1 MEEKLKIEYTI
12 ISRGTEK
19 YGSKGYMGISEVKK
33 GKRYFV
39 LSKHYEKEVQ
49 TLKDSF
55 EFDDIYNIEN
65 ITLSR
70 FEIIPKIT
78 LDNKKDFINER
89 IIICGLGNVGFAS
102 LIYLLDLGYKEIDIL
117 INNAATTCDTLFED
131 KTKDNF
137 MNTLDIN
144 LVAPFLLCQKIGP
157 KMKENRYGVIINI
170 SSTNGIDTP
179 YIESV
184 DYDASKAGLI
194 SLSNNLANYLAPYV
208 RVNTIC
214 PGWINTNMNKN
225 LDKEFINKEEN
236 KILLGRFGNPNEV
249 AELVFF
255 LVSDNASYINN
266 SIIRID
272 GGKKC

>member
-1 MEEKLKIEYTI
+1 MRKTVLVTGSSSGIGKEIARILAKDYDVILHYNSNENSTRLLKEELDKEYN
-12 ISRGTEK
+12 RD
-19 YGSKGYMGISEVKK
+19 YLMVKCD
-33 GKRYFV
+33 
-39 LSKHYEKEVQ
+39 LSKEE
-49 TLKDSF
+49 
-55 EFDDIYNIEN
+55 
-65 ITLSR
+65 
-70 FEIIPKIT
+70 EI
-78 LDNKKDFINER
+78 DNMLR
-89 IIICGLGNVGFAS
+89 II
-102 LIYLLDLGYKEIDIL
+102 YDRYDKIDIL

-179 YIESV
+179 YIESI

-194 SLSNNLANYLAPYV
+194 SLSKNLANYFAPYV

-214 PGWINTNMNKN
+214 PGWVNTEMNKN
-225 LDKEFINKEEN
+225 LDSDFISKEEN
-236 KILLGRFGNPNEV
+236 KILLGRFANPREV
-249 AELVFF
+249 ANLVEF
-255 LVSDNASYINN
+255 LISDKANYIND

-272 GGKKC
+272 GGIKC